1 MRVVRNYKTALS
13 RQIGGAVRM
22 RRRGGAGMILN
33 SKSEYSHSK
42 IPRLVLKDLDE
53 EHIKAEEEREAWN
66 GSTSVKTRGKRI
78 NCR

>member
-1 MRVVRNYKTALS
+1 
-13 RQIGGAVRM
+13 
-22 RRRGGAGMILN
+22 MILN